1 MSIFEFFIS
10 ILIENFS
17 IKNNRYKVGQ
27 IIESLINNQNLS
39 YYRANDLRIDTIW
52 IMFVKK

>member
-27 IIESLINNQNLS
+27 IIESLINNENLS
-39 YYRANDLRIDTIW
+39 YYKANELRIDIIW